1 MEVIDLSGP
10 LPISKKSHMEPEVSK
25 KRRFFTEDSPE
36 KLVDQENATTA
47 LSPQGDNP
55 ETAAQNKATATTSG
69 FDADLLESLVGEK
82 LEQDVIQR
90 LRELSGDNIERGR
103 ILRDT
108 GKKAWLTLL
117 SYQPLPRWNLED
129 RQAG

>member
-1 MEVIDLSGP
+1 
-10 LPISKKSHMEPEVSK
+10 VSK

-36 KLVDQENATTA
+36 KLVDQENTPTASSPLCDNHEPAT
-47 LSPQGDNP
+47 SN
-55 ETAAQNKATATTSG
+55 ETTSTTPG

-103 ILRDT
+103 TRNLR
-108 GKKAWLTLL
+108 
-117 SYQPLPRWNLED
+117 
-129 RQAG
+129 